1 MADTPYSVTNPTL
14 NRGGTAI
21 EIHAA
26 DVVERYTNPIFSF
39 TRPKSTGKQED
50 GAYTPRIINLLRV
63 KQNINVSGHVNSAD
77 VATIR
82 SWFLAGNNVNYP
94 LVLKWD
100 YFDGSTTAKTFEGV
114 MTDLKLRRKG
124 TEEQDEWSIEFDFER
139 GTAQ

>member
-1 MADTPYSVTNPTL
+1 MADSPYAVTNPTL

-26 DVVERYTNPIFSF
+26 DVVEIYTNPIFSF

-50 GAYTPRIINLLRV
+50 GAYTARIINLLRI
-63 KQNINVSGHVNSAD
+63 KQNMNVSGHVDSAN

-82 SWFLAGNNVNYP
+82 DWFLKGDNVNYP

-100 YFDGSTTAKTFEGV
+100 WYDGTTVKKTFEGV
-114 MTDLKLRRKG
+114 MIDLKLRRKG
-124 TEEQDEWSIEFDFER
+124 SEEQDEWIIEFTFER
-139 GTAQ
+139 GTSQ